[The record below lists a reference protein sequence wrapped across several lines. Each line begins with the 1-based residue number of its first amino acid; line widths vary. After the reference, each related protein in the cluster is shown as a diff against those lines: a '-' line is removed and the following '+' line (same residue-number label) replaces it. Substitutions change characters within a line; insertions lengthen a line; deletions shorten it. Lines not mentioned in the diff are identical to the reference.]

1 MLFVG
6 DDWAE
11 DHHDIEVQDEQ
22 GRVLARA
29 RVPEGIAGITR
40 LHALIGQFAGPDT
53 GPAEVAVGIET
64 DRGLWV
70 TALRA
75 AGYTVYAI
83 NPRQVARYRERH
95 GTSGAKSDKG
105 DSHTLA
111 DMVRTDSH
119 QLRPVAGDSPE
130 AGALKV
136 AARAHQT
143 LIWERSRHLLRLR
156 AALREYFPAA
166 LEAFDDLAAPD
177 TLELLARAPDPASAA
192 RLTAGQ
198 ITAALTRA
206 RRRGIPAKTAAI
218 AAALR
223 GEQMRQPQPLAE
235 AYAATVRSLTVII
248 AALGGEI
255 ATMEGQVTACFRRHP
270 DAAVYLSQPGIGEI
284 LGARELGEF
293 GDDPHR
299 YATAKARK
307 NYAATSPVTRQSG
320 KKKIVMARFIRNDR
334 LADALHR
341 QAQSA
346 LISSPGARAYYDEQ
360 RDTRP
365 GPRRRAAGTVQ
376 PAGRDSARLPEDRH
390 PLRRGNRMVT
400 PRETCRSR
408 LTSKVQGCLCSRC
421 GVRKRGQAGTCPLAA
436 PARRELP
443 PPRSLPGH
451 HHGRAWLLCP
461 RLAGRNPA

>member
-1 MLFVG
+1 M
-6 DDWAE
+6 
-11 DHHDIEVQDEQ
+11 
-22 GRVLARA
+22 LARA
-29 RVPEGIAGITR
+29 RLPEGIAGITR

-53 GPAEVAVGIET
+53 EPGEVAAGIET

-83 NPRQVARYRERH
+83 NPRQVSRYRERH

-105 DSHTLA
+105 DAHTLA
-111 DMVRTDSH
+111 GMVRTDSH
-119 QLRPVAGDSPE
+119 QLRPVAGDS
-130 AGALKV
+130 AGAEAIKV

-166 LEAFDDLAAPD
+166 LEAFDDLAAAD
-177 TLELLARAPDPASAA
+177 TLELLATAPDPLSAA
-192 RLTAGQ
+192 RLTTGQ

-206 RRRGIPAKTAAI
+206 RRRGIPAKATAI

-223 GEQMRQPQPLAE
+223 GEHMRQPQPLAE
-235 AYAATVRSLTVII
+235 AYAATVSSLTVII
-248 AALGGEI
+248 AALNGEI
-255 ATMEGQVTACFRRHP
+255 ATMERRVTACFRRHP
-270 DAAVYLSQPGIGEI
+270 DAVIYLSQPGLGEI
-284 LGARELGEF
+284 LGARQLGEF

-299 YATAKARK
+299 YASAKARK

-346 LISSPGARAYYDEQ
+346 LRASPGARAYYDEQ
-360 RDTRP
+360 RDR
-365 GPRRRAAGTVQ
+365 GLDHDAALRAL
-376 PAGRDSARLPEDRH
+376 SNRLVGILH
-390 PLRRGNRMVT
+390 
-400 PRETCRSR
+400 
-408 LTSKVQGCLCSRC
+408 GCL
-421 GVRKRGQAGTCPLAA
+421 KTGTPYDEATAWSHRVTISGAA
-436 PARRELP
+436 
-443 PPRSLPGH
+443 
-451 HHGRAWLLCP
+451 
-461 RLAGRNPA
+461 

>member
-11 DHHDIEVQDEQ
+11 DHHDIELQDEQ

-29 RVPEGIAGITR
+29 RLPEGIAGITR

-53 GPAEVAVGIET
+53 EPGEVAVGIET

-83 NPRQVARYRERH
+83 NPRQVSRYRERH
-95 GTSGAKSDKG
+95 GTSGAKSDKA
-105 DSHTLA
+105 DAHTLA

-119 QLRPVAGDSPE
+119 QLRPVAGDS
-130 AGALKV
+130 AGAEAIKV

-166 LEAFDDLAAPD
+166 LEAFDDLAAAD
-177 TLELLARAPDPASAA
+177 TLELLATAPDPLSAA
-192 RLTAGQ
+192 RLTTGR
-198 ITAALTRA
+198 ITAALTGA
-206 RRRGIPAKTAAI
+206 RRRGIPAKAAAI

-223 GEQMRQPQPLAE
+223 GEHMRQPQPLAE
-235 AYAATVRSLTVII
+235 AYAATVSSQTVII
-248 AALGGEI
+248 AALNGEI
-255 ATMEGQVTACFRRHP
+255 AKMERRVTACFRRHP
-270 DAAVYLSQPGIGEI
+270 DAVIYLSQPGLGEV
-284 LGARELGEF
+284 LGARQLGEF

-299 YATAKARK
+299 YASAKARK

-346 LISSPGARAYYDEQ
+346 LRASPGARAYYDDQ
-360 RDTRP
+360 RYRGLDHDAAL
-365 GPRRRAAGTVQ
+365 RAL
-376 PAGRDSARLPEDRH
+376 S
-390 PLRRGNRMVT
+390 N
-400 PRETCRSR
+400 
-408 LTSKVQGCLCSRC
+408 
-421 GVRKRGQAGTCPLAA
+421 
-436 PARRELP
+436 
-443 PPRSLPGH
+443 
-451 HHGRAWLLCP
+451 
-461 RLAGRNPA
+461 RLAGILHGCLKTGTVYDEATAWSHRVTISGAA

>member
-1 MLFVG
+1 VLFVG

-11 DHHDIEVQDEQ
+11 DHHDIELQDEQ

-29 RVPEGIAGITR
+29 RLPEGIAGITR
-40 LHALIGQFAGPDT
+40 LHALIGQFARPDT
-53 GPAEVAVGIET
+53 EPGEVAVGIET

-75 AGYTVYAI
+75 AGYTIYAI

-111 DMVRTDSH
+111 DMVRTDCH

-130 AGALKV
+130 AEAIKV

-177 TLELLARAPDPASAA
+177 TLELLATAPDPASAA

-206 RRRGIPAKTAAI
+206 RRRGIPAKAAAI

-223 GEQMRQPQPLAE
+223 TEHMRQPQPLAE
-235 AYAATVRSLTVII
+235 AYAAAVRSLTVII
-248 AALGGEI
+248 AALNGEI
-255 ATMEGQVTACFRRHP
+255 ATMERQVTACFRRHP
-270 DAAVYLSQPGIGEI
+270 DAAIYLSQPGTAEV

-346 LISSPGARAYYDEQ
+346 LRASPGARAYYDEQ
-360 RDTRP
+360 RDK
-365 GPRRRAAGTVQ
+365 GLDHDAALRAL
-376 PAGRDSARLPEDRH
+376 SNRLVGILH
-390 PLRRGNRMVT
+390 
-400 PRETCRSR
+400 
-408 LTSKVQGCLCSRC
+408 GCL
-421 GVRKRGQAGTCPLAA
+421 KTGTLYNEATAWSHRVKLPAA
-436 PARRELP
+436 A
-443 PPRSLPGH
+443 
-451 HHGRAWLLCP
+451 
-461 RLAGRNPA
+461 